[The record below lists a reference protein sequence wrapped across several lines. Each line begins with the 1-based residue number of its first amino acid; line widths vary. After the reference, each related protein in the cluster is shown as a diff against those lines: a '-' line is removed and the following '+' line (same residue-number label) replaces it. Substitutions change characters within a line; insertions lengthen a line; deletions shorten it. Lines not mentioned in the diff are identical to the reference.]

1 VVSLEFVSYF
11 VSKFRIPGI
20 YTNQQPPSSRILN
33 YLTYQ
38 FGWELPLVVGVVVM
52 DVMVMGDGV
61 PLSYVIIT

>member
-1 VVSLEFVSYF
+1 MVSLEFVSYF

-38 FGWELPLVVGVVVM
+38 FGWELPLVVGVVM
-52 DVMVMGDGV
+52 DVTGDGV